1 MSDII
6 RRSADR
12 SIGLFIDGV
21 SLDRATRKIG
31 RRIQWKSFK
40 DSLSQGRKMVLA
52 NYYTVIPFEDDARQH
67 SFLDAVE
74 RAGFNVNIKR
84 LPPKG
89 IDRQVTSDVE
99 VATDLVSFSIS
110 TDNARAILVC
120 PSRDLAYPLR
130 ILADRKIE
138 CVIVDFGTPQSPE
151 LMKAASNWIDLSTT
165 EGIWL

>member
-6 RRSADR
+6 RRSGDR
-12 SIGLFIDGV
+12 NIGVFIDGV

-74 RAGFNVNIKR
+74 RDGINVNIKR

-89 IDRQVTSDVE
+89 IDRQVTADVE
-99 VATDLVSFSIS
+99 IATDLCNFALS
-110 TDNARAILVC
+110 TDNARAIIVC

-151 LMKAASNWIDLSTT
+151 LMKAATNWIDLSTT

>member
-1 MSDII
+1 
-6 RRSADR
+6 
-12 SIGLFIDGV
+12 
-21 SLDRATRKIG
+21 
-31 RRIQWKSFK
+31 
-40 DSLSQGRKMVLA
+40 MVLA

-99 VATDLVSFSIS
+99 VATDLVNFSIS
-110 TDNARAILVC
+110 MDNARAILVC